1 MLKLTGLVSGRGE
14 IQNHS
19 LLASDSF
26 LLGSTL
32 YQMISIILIASGNDQ
47 DYVLSIFISLQPG
60 TVIVL

>member
-19 LLASDSF
+19 LLGSDSF

-32 YQMISIILIASGNDQ
+32 YQMISIILIASGND
-47 DYVLSIFISLQPG
+47 
-60 TVIVL
+60 